1 MPRLR
6 LRALVLAAGRGERL
20 RPLTATLPKPLL
32 PVGGRPLL
40 AWTLE
45 RLRAAG
51 CEAAAVNLHHL
62 GRQIRDTFGD
72 RFRGMPLVYS
82 EEPELLGT
90 AGALPPLRAFL
101 EQSDCVLVV
110 NGDSL
115 CRWPLEQLL
124 AAHARRK
131 PAATLLVH
139 RKADLRDFGG
149 GVALEEDTITAF
161 RPGSLAHAS
170 ARRHLVFAGAQV
182 LAPELLARIPEG
194 PGDLVT
200 VLYEPLLAES
210 APLAAVVTERLWHD
224 LGTPRRYL
232 DGVLDWTFRGSNR
245 ASRVVRGAE
254 VEASATLRRT
264 IVEAG
269 AQVDAEA
276 DLRSC
281 VVMPGAKI
289 GKGVRLNRSVIGP
302 GATVAPETAAEETL
316 FAFDPECG
324 ETAMSRII
332 R

>member
-1 MPRLR
+1 MPPPR

-32 PVGGRPLL
+32 PVAGRPLL

-51 CEAAAVNLHHL
+51 CEAVAINLHHL
-62 GRQIRDTFGD
+62 GHQIPERFGD
-72 RFRGMPLVYS
+72 SFRGMPLAYS
-82 EEPELLGT
+82 EEEQLLGT

-101 EQSDCVLVV
+101 EQADRVIVA

-115 CRWPLEQLL
+115 CRWPFETLL
-124 AAHARRK
+124 AAHSRRR

-139 RKADLRDFGG
+139 RKADPRAFGG
-149 GVALEEDTITAF
+149 GVALEEDSITAF

-170 ARRHLVFAGAQV
+170 ARRHLVFAGAQI
-182 LAPELLARIPEG
+182 LEPELLARIPEG

-200 VLYEPLLAES
+200 VLYEPLLAAG
-210 APLAAVVTERLWHD
+210 APLAAVATERLWHD
-224 LGTPRRYL
+224 LGTPQRYL
-232 DGVLDWTFRGSNR
+232 DGVLDWTFRGSHQ
-245 ASRVVRGAE
+245 ASRVVKGAK
-254 VEASATLRRT
+254 VEPRARLRRT

-269 AQVDAEA
+269 AEVQAEA

-281 VVMPGAKI
+281 VVMPGARI
-289 GKGVRLNRSVIGP
+289 AQGVRLTRCVVGP
-302 GATVAPETAAEETL
+302 GATVDADTEAEATL
-316 FAFDPECG
+316 FHLDEKTG
-324 ETAMSRII
+324 ETAHARIT